1 MQATCQLNKQLRQL
15 VKKNQNNKQN
25 RHPEIQGILSSILK
39 SMRPMELNDYLNITL
54 TNYGSNMFLYMYKK
68 VKDESLMLL

>member
-1 MQATCQLNKQLRQL
+1 MQATCQLNKQLRQQ
-15 VKKNQNNKQN
+15 VKKNQNSKQN

-54 TNYGSNMFLYMYKK
+54 TNYGSHMFYTCIRKMKA
-68 VKDESLMLL
+68 

>member
-15 VKKNQNNKQN
+15 EKKNQNSKQN

-54 TNYGSNMFLYMYKK
+54 TNYGSQMFLYMYKK
-68 VKDESLMLL
+68 DESLMLI

>member
-15 VKKNQNNKQN
+15 VKKNQNSKQN

-54 TNYGSNMFLYMYKK
+54 TNYGSHMFLYIYK
-68 VKDESLMLL
+68 KDESLMLI

>member
-1 MQATCQLNKQLRQL
+1 
-15 VKKNQNNKQN
+15 
-25 RHPEIQGILSSILK
+25 
-39 SMRPMELNDYLNITL
+39 MELNDYLNITL